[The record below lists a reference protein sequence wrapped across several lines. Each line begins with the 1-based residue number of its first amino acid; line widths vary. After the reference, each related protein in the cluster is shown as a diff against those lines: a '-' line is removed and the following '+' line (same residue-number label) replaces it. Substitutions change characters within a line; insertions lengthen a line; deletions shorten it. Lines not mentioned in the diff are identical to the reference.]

1 MSRMK
6 LFDTSLSESTSRM
19 DFDVVMES
27 AENTMTEF
35 AELAKQNEQLVI
47 VDIPEDDV
55 VDAQLDADVNGI
67 EDSLEVTR
75 IGINAVNALND
86 TRLIISPEIRQ
97 STRQDIALVRQVAT
111 TAAAGM
117 GIDPSELLPENMD
130 NTVGQP
136 MSLNMEGFKSK
147 AIAAIAAIWRFIQN
161 IYDFALGILKMNFN
175 RVKIRYARFIPM
187 VKKLGAVYNKEAR
200 GAKLEKLGGTNIELL
215 SPEGG
220 YPQSREQINDMI
232 ENMRIN
238 MQILTTLTD
247 SQTTTLFKSNMSV
260 GLDRVKARHSDLR
273 KTIESCI
280 KVITAGETKS
290 EGNNLYKPNPVAGGR
305 LVIANGLATRSS
317 MASDVLGA
325 TQLDWT
331 VEPFKLEGMV
341 CPILDGSDLQAVAV
355 SFLNVWGKYVTP
367 SSLVNAINVLRIEQR
382 ESEAEAKAYQALL
395 TQTEDET
402 VIAYI
407 TEIVAMRRALVTY
420 RFSAFAQFSR
430 TAIDLLDGMHNYVE
444 RSVAY
449 YKTQK

>member
-75 IGINAVNALND
+75 VGINAVNALND

-187 VKKLGAVYNKEAR
+187 VKKLDAVYKKEAG
-200 GAKLEKLGGTNIELL
+200 GAKLENLGGTNIELL

-247 SQTTTLFKSNMSV
+247 SQTTTLFQSNMSV

-280 KVITAGETKS
+280 KVITTGETKS
-290 EGNNLYKPNPVAGGR
+290 EGANLYKPNPVAGGR

>member
-6 LFDTSLSESTSRM
+6 LFDTSLTESTSRM

-47 VDIPEDDV
+47 VDIPDDDV
-55 VDAQLDADVNGI
+55 ADAQLDADVNGI

-247 SQTTTLFKSNMSV
+247 SQTTTLFQSNMSV

>member
-1 MSRMK
+1 MSRIK
-6 LFDTSLSESTSRM
+6 LFDTSLPESTSRM
-19 DFDVVMES
+19 DFELAMES

-55 VDAQLDADVNGI
+55 VDAQLDADVSGI

-75 IGINAVNALND
+75 VGINAVNALND
-86 TRLIISPEIRQ
+86 TRLIISPEIQQ

-187 VKKLGAVYNKEAR
+187 VRKLNAVYNKTAG
-200 GAKLEKLGGTNIELL
+200 GATLGNLGGTNVELL

-220 YPQSREQINDMI
+220 YPQSREQIAELI
-232 ENMRIN
+232 ENMRVN
-238 MQILTTLTD
+238 MQILSTLTGA
-247 SQTTTLFKSNMSV
+247 QMTTLFQSNASV
-260 GLDRVKARHSDLR
+260 SLEKVKARHSDLR
-273 KTIESCI
+273 KTLENCI
-280 KVITAGETKS
+280 KNITSGETKS
-290 EGNNLYKPNPVAGGR
+290 KGPDLYKPNPVAGGR

-317 MASDVLGA
+317 MASDVLGT
-325 TQLDWT
+325 TQLDW
-331 VEPFKLEGMV
+331 VIEPFKLEGTT
-341 CPILDGSDLQAVAV
+341 CPVLDGSDLQSVAE
-355 SFLNVWGKYVTP
+355 SFLDIWGKYVTP
-367 SSLVNAINVLRIEQR
+367 GTLVTSINTLRIEQR
-382 ESEAEAKAYQALL
+382 ESEAEANAYQALL
-395 TQTEDET
+395 TQTEDDT
-402 VIAYI
+402 IIAYI
-407 TEIVAMRRALVTY
+407 TEIVAMRRALLTY

-449 YKTQK
+449 YKAQK